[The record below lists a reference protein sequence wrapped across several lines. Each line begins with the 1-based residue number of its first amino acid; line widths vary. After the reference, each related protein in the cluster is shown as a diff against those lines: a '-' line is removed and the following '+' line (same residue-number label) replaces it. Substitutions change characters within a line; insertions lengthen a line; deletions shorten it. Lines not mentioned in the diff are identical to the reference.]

1 MVPLTHFTEFPMH
14 PRERVLG
21 LARLAVEAGEPIPVD
36 VIAEAEALGIYAS
49 ALGQPSTSKIEQ
61 LRREKENNDGSSEF
75 EISDGRGSRTISLAK
90 YSGY

>member
-1 MVPLTHFTEFPMH
+1 MH

-49 ALGQPSTSKIEQ
+49 ALGQPSTPTLEQ
-61 LRREKENNDGSSEF
+61 LRAEKENTNGTSQVT
-75 EISDGRGSRTISLAK
+75 ISDEQGPRTISLADLAR
-90 YSGY
+90 Y

>member
-1 MVPLTHFTEFPMH
+1 MH

-49 ALGQPSTSKIEQ
+49 ALGQPSTPTLEQ
-61 LRREKENNDGSSEF
+61 LRLEKENTDGESEF
-75 EISDGRGSRTISLAK
+75 EVSDPGGPRPISLAE

>member
-1 MVPLTHFTEFPMH
+1 MH

-49 ALGQPSTSKIEQ
+49 ALGQPSTPTIEQ
-61 LRREKENNDGSSEF
+61 LRREKENNDGEIEF
-75 EISDGRGSRTISLAK
+75 EVSDPRGSRTISLAK